1 MADKARKRKALFK
14 PEELNVLLEEVE
26 ANKSLLFDRFK
37 GALTNK
43 HKSKK
48 WGEIAERMT
57 AVTGITR
64 SNVDVRKKWQDF
76 VSLAKKKASEFRHHS
91 NMTGAGV
98 HTAQALNDEEERAM
112 AIIGYSASQ
121 GIPGGVDILAGIT
134 EEGDLSSEQLQEDEE
149 PRIPHQSNSAAPTR
163 HDPSPSKKRT
173 KMPYENVFTANSTFP
188 TSISNIFIRATENMH
203 YLVAPG

>member
-64 SNVDVRKKWQDF
+64 SNVDVRKKLKTSSVLPKRKRQNF
-76 VSLAKKKASEFRHHS
+76 
-91 NMTGAGV
+91 
-98 HTAQALNDEEERAM
+98 
-112 AIIGYSASQ
+112 
-121 GIPGGVDILAGIT
+121 DINPI
-134 EEGDLSSEQLQEDEE
+134 
-149 PRIPHQSNSAAPTR
+149 
-163 HDPSPSKKRT
+163 
-173 KMPYENVFTANSTFP
+173 
-188 TSISNIFIRATENMH
+188 
-203 YLVAPG
+203 